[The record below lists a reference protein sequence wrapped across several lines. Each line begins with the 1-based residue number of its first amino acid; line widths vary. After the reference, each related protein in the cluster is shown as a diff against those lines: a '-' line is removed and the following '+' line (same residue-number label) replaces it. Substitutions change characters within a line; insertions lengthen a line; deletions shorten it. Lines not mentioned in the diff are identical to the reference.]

1 MKGGICMKEE
11 IAEQVVKKIKP
22 WAEAIEWKIKDAE
35 LFEKTVL
42 EEQFKNEEIKQ
53 WLNGLFGV
61 DVVTIGD
68 LYEIYLSA
76 KITLE
81 DEYVSAIP
89 FQSTKGV
96 FKKIYMPYE
105 KFEIYMFTR
114 YQDLSEKK
122 KEILRKVLGDN
133 INNARLLWKA
143 MNELEK
149 EV

>member
-22 WAEAIEWKIKDAE
+22 WAEAIEQKIKDAK
-35 LFEKTVL
+35 LFEKSVL
-42 EEQFKNEEIKQ
+42 EEPFKNEEIKQ
-53 WLNGLFGV
+53 WLKGLFGV
-61 DVVTIGD
+61 DVVTLGD

-81 DEYVSAIP
+81 NEYVSAIP

-105 KFEIYMFTR
+105 KFESYVFTR
-114 YQDLSEKK
+114 YRDLSEKK

-143 MNELEK
+143 MNELEM